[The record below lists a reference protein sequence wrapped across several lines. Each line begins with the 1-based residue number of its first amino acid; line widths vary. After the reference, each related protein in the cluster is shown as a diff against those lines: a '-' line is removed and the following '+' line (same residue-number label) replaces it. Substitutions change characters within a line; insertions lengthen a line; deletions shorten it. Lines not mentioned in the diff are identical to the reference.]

1 MELKNSEHYND
12 PTPYEAHKN
21 IRKEEQLEAAR
32 MRTISA
38 LVGALKQVADLA
50 GFEIVGRVV
59 LMDKDSGRIFRR
71 PARSVRCVEGRL
83 KTRRTASGSARSAPR
98 SVRPKPSTDTIW
110 RTASIM
116 PNGARNS
123 PPAENRAALR
133 SCWQGSR
140 GRSNHRSTRLN
151 R

>member
-32 MRTISA
+32 MRT

-59 LMDKDSGRIFRR
+59 LMDKDSGGIFR
-71 PARSVRCVEGRL
+71 
-83 KTRRTASGSARSAPR
+83 
-98 SVRPKPSTDTIW
+98 
-110 RTASIM
+110 
-116 PNGARNS
+116 
-123 PPAENRAALR
+123 
-133 SCWQGSR
+133 
-140 GRSNHRSTRLN
+140 
-151 R
+151 

>member
-50 GFEIVGRVV
+50 GF
-59 LMDKDSGRIFRR
+59 
-71 PARSVRCVEGRL
+71 
-83 KTRRTASGSARSAPR
+83 
-98 SVRPKPSTDTIW
+98 
-110 RTASIM
+110 
-116 PNGARNS
+116 
-123 PPAENRAALR
+123 LR
-133 SCWQGSR
+133 SWAGLFSWIRTPGGFSDDRQEV
-140 GRSNHRSTRLN
+140 
-151 R
+151 

>member
-1 MELKNSEHYND
+1 MATEKYIAVNRNLSLGTVATFQSKSGRKNSEHYND

-59 LMDKDSGRIFRR
+59 LMDKDSGRIFR
-71 PARSVRCVEGRL
+71 
-83 KTRRTASGSARSAPR
+83 
-98 SVRPKPSTDTIW
+98 
-110 RTASIM
+110 
-116 PNGARNS
+116 
-123 PPAENRAALR
+123 
-133 SCWQGSR
+133 
-140 GRSNHRSTRLN
+140 
-151 R
+151 